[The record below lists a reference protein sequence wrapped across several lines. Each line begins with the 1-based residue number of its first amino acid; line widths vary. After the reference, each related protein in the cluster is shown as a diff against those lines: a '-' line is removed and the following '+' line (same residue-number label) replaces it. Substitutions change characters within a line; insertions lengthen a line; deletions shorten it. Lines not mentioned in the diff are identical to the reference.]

1 MIKIR
6 EMGFEGLT
14 LENGASIYETVGSQS
29 GADGRFKY
37 RVTTRF
43 ISDKRFENFET
54 AWAYAQKAPFQNRE
68 EAVQACKEARE
79 NGVASGEGVLIAGIV
94 NHRLALK
101 NGATVYRVDGGYA
114 RGTFRFIVRSSDKDY
129 ERPLRFLDWKSAW
142 AYAQRAPFSNRQ
154 EALEV
159 CREVSLPSIADFVA
173 RHNQYIIDR
182 EHITQEMV
190 ENAYDYSVQSGEMVF
205 FNNRN
210 DLIDFCPENR
220 KYSKYSCYW
229 RG

>member
-1 MIKIR
+1 MS
-6 EMGFEGLT
+6 FEGLI
-14 LENGASIYETVGSQS
+14 LDNGVGIYETVGSQS

-37 RVTTRF
+37 RVPMQLLNG
-43 ISDKRFENFET
+43 SRFESFET

-79 NGVASGEGVLIAGIV
+79 NGVISGEGVLIAGIV
-94 NHRLALK
+94 NHRLVLK

-129 ERPLRFLDWKSAW
+129 VRPLRFLDWRSAW
-142 AYAQRAPFSNRQ
+142 AYAQRAPFKNRQ

-173 RHNQYIIDR
+173 RHNANIIDR
-182 EHITQEMV
+182 AHITQEMV

-210 DLIDFCPENR
+210 DLINFCPANR
-220 KYSKYSCYW
+220 KFSYW
-229 RG
+229 V